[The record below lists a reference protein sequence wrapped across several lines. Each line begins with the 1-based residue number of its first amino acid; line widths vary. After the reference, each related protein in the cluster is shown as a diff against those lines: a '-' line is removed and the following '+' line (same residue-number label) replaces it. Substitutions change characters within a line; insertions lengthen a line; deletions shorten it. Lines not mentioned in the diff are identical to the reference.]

1 MRMNKEA
8 LVPLALEAL
17 IERLSSKR
25 TCLLELGRQN
35 HQIIKFEVMAEMLNI
50 LLETSQLNGMLYLAI
65 V

>member
-1 MRMNKEA
+1 MNKEA

-35 HQIIKFEVMAEMLNI
+35 QPVIKFEVMAEMLNI
-50 LLETSQLNGMLYLAI
+50 LLETSQLKGMLRI
-65 V
+65 VRV